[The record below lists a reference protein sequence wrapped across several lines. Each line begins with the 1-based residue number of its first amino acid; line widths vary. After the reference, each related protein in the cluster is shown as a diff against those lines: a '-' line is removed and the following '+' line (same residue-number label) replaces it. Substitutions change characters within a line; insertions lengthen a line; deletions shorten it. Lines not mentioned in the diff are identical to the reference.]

1 MRNNPRNWQIADLE
15 AIAIRFGM
23 AVRKGKGSHVT
34 FSHAALAGI
43 LTVPAH
49 RPIKPIY
56 VKKIGINPGR
66 KEHVGVT
73 AKDNRNFI
81 NGVLWI
87 FKTGAP
93 WRDLP
98 ERYGNWKNIH
108 RRFSR
113 WAKTGVFDSIFRI
126 LSEDADL
133 EFLLMDGAIVKAH
146 QHAAGAKKK

>member
-1 MRNNPRNWQIADLE
+1 MTRKPEMRRHEMSDEQFKRIE
-15 AIAIRFGM
+15 
-23 AVRKGKGSHVT
+23 S
-34 FSHAALAGI
+34 I
-43 LTVPAH
+43 L
-49 RPIKPIY
+49 
-56 VKKIGINPGR
+56 PGR

-73 AKDNRNFI
+73 AKDNRTFI

-98 ERYGNWKNIH
+98 ERYGNWNNVH

-113 WAKTGVFDSIFRI
+113 WATAGIFEKIFNI
-126 LSEDADL
+126 LSEDADM
-133 EFLLMDGAIVKAH
+133 EFLLMDGTIVKAH

>member
-1 MRNNPRNWQIADLE
+1 MEIEMRRHEITNEQ
-15 AIAIRFGM
+15 F
-23 AVRKGKGSHVT
+23 
-34 FSHAALAGI
+34 
-43 LTVPAH
+43 
-49 RPIKPIY
+49 
-56 VKKIGINPGR
+56 KKIEFILPGR
-66 KEHVGVT
+66 SGHIGVT
-73 AKDNRNFI
+73 AKDNKNFI

-113 WAKTGVFDSIFRI
+113 WSKAEIFDKIFRI
-126 LSEDADL
+126 LSEDADM
-133 EFLLMDGAIVKAH
+133 EFLIMDGTIVKAH